1 MFTILEMVKSV
12 QAIRRAFIAER
23 ARANTEASRT
33 TVPAEEEKDDS
44 AAALHDGDDAPYAVS
59 TEELQAVIDALGFK
73 DYLLTLNTNLRAA
86 NTTVSRTAEMLR
98 FQLVLAQEGA
108 VVAAFVALDTT
119 RVLSYLKHLK
129 ERLLRSNSTVY
140 NILLDIKSA
149 YEWAIMLQAPE
160 HLATGIYTVTIVQMK
175 RQLKVYRKKKK
186 ADCVKIR

>member
-1 MFTILEMVKSV
+1 
-12 QAIRRAFIAER
+12 
-23 ARANTEASRT
+23 
-33 TVPAEEEKDDS
+33 
-44 AAALHDGDDAPYAVS
+44 
-59 TEELQAVIDALGFK
+59 
-73 DYLLTLNTNLRAA
+73 
-86 NTTVSRTAEMLR
+86 
-98 FQLVLAQEGA
+98 
-108 VVAAFVALDTT
+108 VALDTT